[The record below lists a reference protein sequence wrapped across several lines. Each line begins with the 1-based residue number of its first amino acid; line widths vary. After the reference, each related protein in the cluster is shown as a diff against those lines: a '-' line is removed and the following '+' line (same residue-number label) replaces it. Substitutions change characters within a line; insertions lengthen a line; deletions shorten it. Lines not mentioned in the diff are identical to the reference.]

1 MICFSHALQYFGVAL
16 LSSDISTLAGMR
28 QSCGQSCHLN
38 RDEKEVGGHWSGPG
52 GKVNP
57 TVSYGPEQLSTT
69 AGGGLGCTAHHAGFH
84 LLTFKP
90 KHGRHVTWEKSKYT
104 KTLSQTQ
111 SIGTKIGV
119 VTHNLWHVKIA
130 KKDIARDGGIWFI
143 QLYRVW
149 LWMKIIILCIQW
161 SSVVKDQV
169 LSKCPSD

>member
-1 MICFSHALQYFGVAL
+1 
-16 LSSDISTLAGMR
+16 MR

-38 RDEKEVGGHWSGPG
+38 RDEKEVGGLWSGPG

-69 AGGGLGCTAHHAGFH
+69 AEGGLGCTAHHAGFH

-90 KHGRHVTWEKSKYT
+90 KHCRHVCHMRKTQIHQNNISNT
-104 KTLSQTQ
+104 KHWDKNGRCDSQL
-111 SIGTKIGV
+111 V
-119 VTHNLWHVKIA
+119 RCNVKIA
-130 KKDIARDGGIWFI
+130 KNDIARDGGIWFI

-149 LWMKIIILCIQW
+149 LWMKIIIFCIQW
-161 SSVVKDQV
+161 SSVVIDRV